1 MRLETGVVSGW
12 EIKKNK
18 DGEQP
23 VRLLQVI
30 ISDPEDVQTVE
41 WMGKPG
47 EDDGLVAGMTVLIG
61 TVGSTKFAFAADD
74 GLEPD
79 AGGNEK
85 KIYSSENGVK
95 SAEINLRKN
104 GDIEIKSKTGASV
117 NLKTSGE
124 IELNG
129 NTDFVISFT
138 QLQTLLTQFALD
150 INTELTKRELL
161 PAQTPIPVTID
172 ITPAKM
178 ENIKIGF

>member
-1 MRLETGVVSGW
+1 MQLETGVVSGW

-18 DGEQP
+18 DGDQP

-30 ISDPEDVQTVE
+30 ISDPQDVQTVE
-41 WMGKPG
+41 WMGNSG

-95 SAEINLRKN
+95 AAEINLRKN
-104 GDIEIKSKTGASV
+104 GDIEIKSKSGASV

-150 INTELTKRELL
+150 INTELAKYQLL
-161 PAQTPIPVTID
+161 SPPSIPVTID
-172 ITPAKM
+172 ITASKM
-178 ENIKIGF
+178 ENIKIGI